1 MTRSM
6 AMRTTLLLISLLL
19 LTACENAPTRRED
32 MLAEHPEWDSKTVQ
46 LIRLGYLNPGMTMDQ
61 VKAAWGKP
69 CWSCTGTTKGEWGE
83 AWEYPTQIVF
93 FDKSGKLTRWQAK

>member
-1 MTRSM
+1 
-6 AMRTTLLLISLLL
+6 MRTTLLLISILL

-46 LIRLGYLNPGMTMDQ
+46 LIRLGYLNQGMTMDQ

-69 CWSCTGTTKGEWGE
+69 CWSCTGTTKGDWGE
-83 AWEYPTQIVF
+83 AWEYATQMVF

>member
-1 MTRSM
+1 
-6 AMRTTLLLISLLL
+6 MRTTLLLISILL

-32 MLAEHPEWDSKTVQ
+32 MLGEHPEWDSKTVQ
-46 LIRLGYLNPGMTMDQ
+46 LIRLGYLNQGMTMDQ

-69 CWSCTGTTKGEWGE
+69 CWSCTGTTKGDWGE
-83 AWEYPTQIVF
+83 AWEYATQMVF